1 MATEKKPNRR
11 KQILE
16 TLAAQLEENP
26 GMPIRTASL
35 AKAVGISEA
44 ALYRHFPSKAKMFE
58 SLIQFSEET
67 IFSRINIIQQDNKS
81 AKIRC
86 EAIVHLVLTFSE
98 RNPGIVRILTGEALM
113 GESEKLRTRVTQ
125 LFDRIEMQLKQIL
138 REGVLHGELSDSLN
152 IAVIAN
158 LMSAHIEGKLAQ
170 FRRSG
175 FEQSP
180 LANSDEQWVIFR
192 DMLVQESVELS

>member
-1 MATEKKPNRR
+1 MATDIKPNRR
-11 KQILE
+11 QQILE
-16 TLAAQLEENP
+16 TLASQLEKNP
-26 GMPIRTASL
+26 GTPIRTASL

-67 IFSRINIIQQDNKS
+67 IFSRINKIQQEQKS
-81 AKIRC
+81 AYVRC
-86 EAIVHLVLTFSE
+86 EAVLHLILTFSD

-125 LFDRIEMQLKQIL
+125 FFDRLEIQIKQFL
-138 REGVLHGELSDSLN
+138 REGVLQGELDESLN
-152 IAVIAN
+152 VAVIAN
-158 LMSAHIEGKLAQ
+158 VMAAHIEGRLAQ

-175 FEQSP
+175 FEQKP
-180 LANSDEQWVIFR
+180 LKYSDEQWVIFKT
-192 DMLVQESVELS
+192 MLRS

>member
-1 MATEKKPNRR
+1 MSKNPNRR
-11 KQILE
+11 QQILE

-35 AKAVGISEA
+35 AKAIGISEA

-58 SLIQFSEET
+58 ALIQFSEET
-67 IFSRINIIQQDNKS
+67 IFSRISKINQEQKS
-81 AKIRC
+81 AVVRC
-86 EAIVHLVLTFSE
+86 EAIMHLVLTFSQ

-125 LFDRIEMQLKQIL
+125 LFDRLEVQIKQIL
-138 REGVLHGELSDSLN
+138 REGVLHGELSDSIN

-158 LMSAHIEGKLAQ
+158 IFSTYLEGKLSQ
-170 FRRSG
+170 YRRSA
-175 FEQSP
+175 FSQEP
-180 LANSDEQWVIFR
+180 LNYADDQWLIFKE
-192 DMLVQESVELS
+192 MLQTS

>member
-1 MATEKKPNRR
+1 MATEKKSNRR
-11 KQILE
+11 QQILQ
-16 TLAAQLEENP
+16 TLASQLEENK

-67 IFSRINIIQQDNKS
+67 IFSRINKIQQEQKN
-81 AKIRC
+81 AAIRC
-86 EAIVHLVLTFSE
+86 EAVVHLILTFSD

-113 GESEKLRTRVTQ
+113 GESEKLRTRATQ
-125 LFDRIEMQLKQIL
+125 LFDRIEMQLKQFL
-138 REGVLHGELSDSLN
+138 REGVLHGELSDTLN

-158 LMSAHIEGKLAQ
+158 MMAAHIEGKLAQ

-180 LANSDEQWVIFR
+180 LSYSEEQWVIIR
-192 DMLVQESVELS
+192 DMLGTIKNTNA

>member
-1 MATEKKPNRR
+1 MTSDKKKPNRR
-11 KQILE
+11 QQILE
-16 TLAAQLEENP
+16 TLATQLEKNP

-67 IFSRINIIQQDNKS
+67 IFSRINKIQKEQTS
-81 AKIRC
+81 AVVRC
-86 EAIVHLVLTFSE
+86 EAVLHLILTFAD
-98 RNPGIVRILTGEALM
+98 RNPGIIRILTGEALM

-125 LFDRIEMQLKQIL
+125 FFDRIEIQIKQFL
-138 REGVLHGELSDSLN
+138 REGVVHKELSDALN
-152 IAVIAN
+152 IAVLAN
-158 LMSAHIEGKLAQ
+158 LMTAHIEGKLTQ

-180 LANSDEQWVIFR
+180 LSYSDEQWVIFR
-192 DMLVQESVELS
+192 DMLNS